1 MWMCER
7 INMKITAIQGYTGKE
22 YKKNFG
28 KKEDTL
34 KNEAKISSPR
44 SGKVSVLKML
54 PVMLA
59 MAGMQPVAAA
69 TTLNADAPQYFPT
82 LQAPPQAP
90 QVYPK
95 TDSRYDPQYDGES
108 KYLHLNLNELYFYA
122 FINQRSPKL
131 IDMNELF
138 DIYIDNGV
146 DWKKLKHGFK
156 FSTIDIVNIQTA
168 IDYFEK
174 LYKYKQIK
182 RKEEI
187 LNGNPDPYSPEMLS
201 KRQRLRAHYRP
212 SDILSTYT
220 LGNLS
225 NIYTTEAMREAVE
238 NSPGIVDSKLSMA
251 IQDFKDNYPE
261 ASIDDIYKGNRQD
274 LEYKMNKGGMGDL
287 VSGANKQIEILKTY
301 NEYLL
306 ENQSEKSKTTAV
318 EESADTALDE
328 SSSIDSNNTV
338 NETSDYAPPAAETR
352 MMKTVYHD
360 LQNLLYGEGIE
371 PGNVQ
376 FLEETDK
383 NIKMKVKTNSF
394 TTLLDLRRADDRVMY
409 TSGVLETHGDLGKR
423 KMEMLAMGYADGT
436 LIYAFFKDVDTDNVY
451 GVMTDNDKKPYIID
465 YTEQGKKASL
475 VDMGNAI
482 EKGMIS
488 NYYAAHADD
497 PVEEGDLSYF
507 AEVEMFDNWKETREK
522 IYNDAMTMEDYFT
535 LDINVNEDM
544 DMANFPED
552 LLVDDTTYESDSTEA
567 LSYSASSDITPD
579 KVPSSYSS
587 QEKELSDEK
596 ARADIIAQA
605 ERMVAEKEAKEKEEQ
620 GQRSLPIILGLTA
633 LGGAAAGAGGRK
645 AMEVL
650 KNKNIN
656 VKDLMMKV
664 RQKLSETIAPPE
676 AYREK
681 HTKTE
686 DPKKT
691 YWK

>member
-1 MWMCER
+1 
-7 INMKITAIQGYTGKE
+7 MKIAAIQGYTGKE

-28 KKEDTL
+28 KKEDTP

-59 MAGMQPVAAA
+59 MAGMQPVATAA
-69 TTLNADAPQYFPT
+69 SPLSSEAPQYFPVMPVK
-82 LQAPPQAP
+82 QDPP

-95 TDSRYDPQYDGES
+95 SDSRYDPQYDGES
-108 KYLHLNLNELYFYA
+108 KYLYLNLNELYFYA
-122 FINQRSPKL
+122 FNCERSPKL

-138 DIYIDNGV
+138 DLYMENRIDWESVKKQFKFNDIQMGKIQRGV
-146 DWKKLKHGFK
+146 DYFK
-156 FSTIDIVNIQTA
+156 DVYILRQYVSKEA
-168 IDYFEK
+168 IE
-174 LYKYKQIK
+174 
-182 RKEEI
+182 
-187 LNGNPDPYSPEMLS
+187 NGEPDPYDPEIL
-201 KRQRLRAHYRP
+201 KTQPKLRPHYRQNQ
-212 SDILSTYT
+212 DLS
-220 LGNLS
+220 LS
-225 NIYTTEAMREAVE
+225 MFDMNINNIYTTAAMSTATYW
-238 NSPGIVDSKLSMA
+238 SPAIVSAKLF
-251 IQDFKDNYPE
+251 QY
-261 ASIDDIYKGNRQD
+261 RQ
-274 LEYKMNKGGMGDL
+274 
-287 VSGANKQIEILKTY
+287 Q
-301 NEYLL
+301 
-306 ENQSEKSKTTAV
+306 EKSQNPEIEPANEGSNSSDLKYKDKLYESVYSGPIGFLERNRDMIDSYARNFPSSQKAINEEITKENKTN
-318 EESADTALDE
+318 
-328 SSSIDSNNTV
+328 SSSVADIDKA
-338 NETSDYAPPAAETR
+338 SDFAPPAAETR

-360 LQNLLYGEGIE
+360 LQNLLYTKGIE

-376 FLEETDK
+376 ILEETDE
-383 NIKMKVKTNSF
+383 NVKMKVKTNSF
-394 TTLLDLRRADDRVMY
+394 TTLLDVRQADDKVAY
-409 TSGVLETHGDLGKR
+409 TSGVLETNDDLGKR
-423 KMEMLAMGYADGT
+423 KMEMLAMTHTDGE
-436 LIYAFFKDVDTDNVY
+436 LIYAFFRDVDTDNVY
-451 GVMTDNDKKPYIID
+451 GVMTDNNKKPYIID

-475 VDMGNAI
+475 LEMGNAI
-482 EKGMIS
+482 EEGMIS

-507 AEVEMFDNWKETREK
+507 SEVAMFDNWKETREK
-522 IYNDAMTMEDYFT
+522 TYNDAMEMEDYFT

-544 DMANFPED
+544 DLENFPED

-567 LSYSASSDITPD
+567 LGYSASSDITPD
-579 KVPSSYSS
+579 KAPSSYAS
-587 QEKELSDEK
+587 QENELSD
-596 ARADIIAQA
+596 DDLQA
-605 ERMVAEKEAKEKEEQ
+605 AIEQAKKMVAAQEAKEKEEQ

-633 LGGAAAGAGGRK
+633 LGGVAAGAGGRK